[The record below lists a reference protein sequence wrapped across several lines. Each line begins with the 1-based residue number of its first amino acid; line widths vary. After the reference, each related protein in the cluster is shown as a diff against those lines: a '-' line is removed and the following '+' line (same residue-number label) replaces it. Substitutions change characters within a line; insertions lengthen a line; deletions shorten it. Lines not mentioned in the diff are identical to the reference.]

1 MVGEK
6 WNVSVWIVC
15 MVDSANANCSAACSV
30 LPCKTCRHVCNCDL
44 SLVIINEHFSELF
57 DTRLFLMIL
66 LLTENCSRLYCHVV
80 GTTTLWDLFST
91 TLHMIMT
98 NFCHWL
104 SFYRWPRWEA
114 YNASVDLLA
123 KFKGGKIKSGVGNG
137 MDETG
142 MEK

>member
-1 MVGEK
+1 
-6 WNVSVWIVC
+6 
-15 MVDSANANCSAACSV
+15 
-30 LPCKTCRHVCNCDL
+30 
-44 SLVIINEHFSELF
+44 
-57 DTRLFLMIL
+57 
-66 LLTENCSRLYCHVV
+66 
-80 GTTTLWDLFST
+80 
-91 TLHMIMT
+91 MIMT

-104 SFYRWPRWEA
+104 SFYRWARWEA

>member
-1 MVGEK
+1 
-6 WNVSVWIVC
+6 
-15 MVDSANANCSAACSV
+15 
-30 LPCKTCRHVCNCDL
+30 
-44 SLVIINEHFSELF
+44 
-57 DTRLFLMIL
+57 MIL

-91 TLHMIMT
+91 TLNMIMT

-104 SFYRWPRWEA
+104 SFYRWARWEA